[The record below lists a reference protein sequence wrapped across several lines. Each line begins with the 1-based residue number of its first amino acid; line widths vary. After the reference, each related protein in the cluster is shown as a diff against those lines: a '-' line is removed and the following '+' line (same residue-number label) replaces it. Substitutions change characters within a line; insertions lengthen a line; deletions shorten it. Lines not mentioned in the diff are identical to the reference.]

1 MYAHPSFV
9 RGQDDTLSDLR
20 KCNSS
25 AARKRL
31 ADALEPSSR
40 PLKVVLPEQTEYSQ
54 VSRAVS
60 PSQSP
65 PRKKPQPP
73 SCSAILTLAP
83 NTSSH
88 YLLPNVWSQM
98 THIVPVIHTTVPPA
112 TKIPLLPALPAK
124 IDSAGNGRLDLL
136 AMALSSMAERE
147 ARVQSAVPA
156 LQTAEAI
163 A

>member
-60 PSQSP
+60 
-65 PRKKPQPP
+65 PP

-147 ARVQSAVPA
+147 ARVQSAVSA

>member
-9 RGQDDTLSDLR
+9 RGQDDTLSELR
-20 KCNSS
+20 KYNSS

-31 ADALEPSSR
+31 ADSLETSSR

-54 VSRAVS
+54 ISRAVS

-65 PRKKPQPP
+65 PRKKPQPS
-73 SCSAILTLAP
+73 SCSPILTLAP
-83 NTSSH
+83 SSH
-88 YLLPNVWSQM
+88 FLLPNMWCQM

-112 TKIPLLPALPAK
+112 TTIPLLPSPPTK
-124 IDSAGNGRLDLL
+124 IDSAGTGRLDLL

-147 ARVQSAVPA
+147 AQ
-156 LQTAEAI
+156 AI